1 MADGT
6 LQQSHW
12 PPQIHLGWWQGHVFS
27 SGNIKFNESSVS
39 FLTLIC
45 ILIQEGDVAFDVK
58 DYLIDQERVD
68 YVEIDQD
75 VYYGKFSSQKHEL
88 WHCDKYVNVNT

>member
-1 MADGT
+1 
-6 LQQSHW
+6 
-12 PPQIHLGWWQGHVFS
+12 
-27 SGNIKFNESSVS
+27 
-39 FLTLIC
+39 LIC
-45 ILIQEGDVAFDVK
+45 ILIQEGDVAFNVK

-88 WHCDKYVNVNT
+88 